1 MTSTIGVMQF
11 VVQLAQEMMADGA
24 SRHVHAMDDR
34 LHLFTLRRRRQ
45 EDDPCARADVLLE
58 ILAPRERPGA
68 LEHELDAQL
77 LPGEIQRVAAA
88 QRPQLAAGD
97 DQVVSVDRHGLR
109 VPPVH
114 RVEAKQVG
122 EVLDVD
128 QVVDGD
134 QLERRLVDH
143 QLQDR
148 ASDSSQTVDGDSG
161 AHSALPAR
169 KPHDGHRRVD
179 AGPHDGSRPT
189 RSVARKGPGSAMSAR
204 AASTWPH
211 VFQSSTPRTL
221 PPER

>member
-1 MTSTIGVMQF
+1 MRRPMTSTIGVMQF
-11 VVQLAQEMMADGA
+11 VVQLAQEMMAGRA
-24 SRHVHAMDDR
+24 SRHVRAMDDR
-34 LHLFTLRRRRQ
+34 LHLFTFRRRRQ
-45 EDDPCARADVLLE
+45 EDDPCAGADVLLE

-77 LPGEIQRVAAA
+77 LPGELRWVAAA

-97 DQVVSVDRHGLR
+97 DQIASVDDHGLR

-148 ASDSSQTVDGDSG
+148 ASDSSQTVDGDFVLIRTPTFVSVRSG
-161 AHSALPAR
+161 APRSFTVASLLCLVAAIVSSAKA
-169 KPHDGHRRVD
+169 
-179 AGPHDGSRPT
+179 
-189 RSVARKGPGSAMSAR
+189 
-204 AASTWPH
+204 
-211 VFQSSTPRTL
+211 
-221 PPER
+221 E